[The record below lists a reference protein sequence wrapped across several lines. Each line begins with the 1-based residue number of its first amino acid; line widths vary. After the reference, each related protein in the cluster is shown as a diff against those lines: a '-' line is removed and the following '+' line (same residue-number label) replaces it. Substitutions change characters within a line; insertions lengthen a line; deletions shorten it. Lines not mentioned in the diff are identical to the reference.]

1 MIDLK
6 NIYCA
11 SSLHDCCGVVF
22 EYEGKFFRALLP
34 RGIRLFDLLNR
45 DGWMQCLFENGLA
58 RIQRSDLY
66 IPGYQGIIELERL
79 SPIVPPF
86 MWTTNMLGEAGLVV
100 CKLSKELLRRGLV
113 IWDLKGMTNM
123 TFSAQRG
130 PLLIDIGAIYT
141 IQELENHILRI
152 SEQSLFEQ
160 IISSFYAPIWLA
172 CGPFRHLHSVERLLE
187 YRKTGEQGFAFVAS
201 LLRRLT
207 IGWKIIPGLIKAKS
221 LLYSHQYE
229 KFYDFI
235 NYKIQI
241 LHNKSVSRIHADM
254 SEQSHFKM
262 LGQDLKAIIQIL
274 DGSLGGM
281 DNKVVFDLFPE
292 EEIGLNIAEYTNANV
307 YLVTSNC
314 TKAEEI
320 YAWRKK
326 KYKNV
331 LPILCD
337 IWDRSFQSCSVLRE
351 GCDLVYILPDIFEA
365 AVAAKVPLDFV
376 GRVLSM
382 LTRRV
387 AVVGIGQPGD
397 KANFPSFV
405 CPPESNGDPVEFVRS
420 TVGKYFRS
428 HEIVRSR
435 ESSKATILILRK

>member
-1 MIDLK
+1 M
-6 NIYCA
+6 
-11 SSLHDCCGVVF
+11 
-22 EYEGKFFRALLP
+22 
-34 RGIRLFDLLNR
+34 
-45 DGWMQCLFENGLA
+45 
-58 RIQRSDLY
+58 
-66 IPGYQGIIELERL
+66 
-79 SPIVPPF
+79 
-86 MWTTNMLGEAGLVV
+86 
-100 CKLSKELLRRGLV
+100 
-113 IWDLKGMTNM
+113 
-123 TFSAQRG
+123 
-130 PLLIDIGAIYT
+130 
-141 IQELENHILRI
+141 
-152 SEQSLFEQ
+152 
-160 IISSFYAPIWLA
+160 
-172 CGPFRHLHSVERLLE
+172 
-187 YRKTGEQGFAFVAS
+187 
-201 LLRRLT
+201 LRRLT

-235 NYKIQI
+235 NNKIQI
-241 LHNKSVSRIHADM
+241 WLDKSLSRIHADM
-254 SEQSHFKM
+254 SERSHFKM

-274 DGSLGGM
+274 DGSLAGI

-314 TKAEEI
+314 NKAEEI

-326 KYKNV
+326 KYKTV

-365 AVAAKVPLDFV
+365 AVAAKVPLDFA

-405 CPPESNGDPVEFVRS
+405 CPPECNGDPVEFVRS
-420 TVGKYFRS
+420 AVGKYFRS
-428 HEIVRSR
+428 HKIARSR